1 MINIISCMEVS
12 GLKFSEGENAV
23 HLDLSEGEYPFLD
36 DGKSFNKDYFA
47 RIHNNAIQILQDL
60 FQQSNTID
68 IVLLYYLYGDSF
80 KKTRFKEKFSY
91 FNNNE
96 IPDFKEYI
104 NDEGIQCYIFSYK
117 NKNLKDLNYK
127 KLVRA
132 ISNQDFK
139 GLFPTINQ
147 KDNYLDI
154 YLMDSK
160 RGILFHLYDDRGLWL
175 YFLNKQSYK
184 IYSQKYSNLLFDV
197 SNEMD

>member
-1 MINIISCMEVS
+1 
-12 GLKFSEGENAV
+12 
-23 HLDLSEGEYPFLD
+23 
-36 DGKSFNKDYFA
+36 
-47 RIHNNAIQILQDL
+47 
-60 FQQSNTID
+60 
-68 IVLLYYLYGDSF
+68 
-80 KKTRFKEKFSY
+80 
-91 FNNNE
+91 
-96 IPDFKEYI
+96 DFKEYI

-197 SNEMD
+197 SHEMD